1 MRTDKIIKESTDKK
15 LIELLN
21 CLTTHN
27 RDFNSPRLILT
38 KVTYEL
44 KLRGYDLTNLFSE
57 EKEIKSG
64 VFYKAKSKILVEDKK
79 RELTVQDMGRSF
91 LYALELKGPT
101 NDRIWKCFSRN

>member
-27 RDFNSPRLILT
+27 RDFNSPRLTLT

-44 KLRGYDLTNLFSE
+44 KLRGYDLTNLFNE
-57 EKEIKSG
+57 EKELKTG

-91 LYALELKGPT
+91 LYALELKGPA
-101 NDRIWKCFSRN
+101 NDRIWRCFSRN